1 MVNIDVFEDDHGRII
16 GFEAKG
22 HAMGRNRQSEY
33 DLICCAISILTL
45 NIVNGITDYLKIQPQ
60 ELGVDDG
67 WLKIVLAKDLF
78 NTADGGTVAQVDA
91 LFGSMLISLRELAKD
106 HPKYLQLK
114 KRRWTW

>member
-1 MVNIDVFEDDHGRII
+1 MVKIITFEDDLGRTI

-22 HAMGRNRQSEY
+22 HAMGQNRQTEY

-45 NIVNGITDYLKIQPQ
+45 NVVNGITDYLKVKPQ
-60 ELGVDDG
+60 ELGIEDG
-67 WLKIVLAKDLF
+67 WLKIILPRDFF
-78 NTADGGTVAQVDA
+78 NDAVGCTAAQVDA
-91 LFGSMLISLRELAKD
+91 LFGSMLISLQELAKD